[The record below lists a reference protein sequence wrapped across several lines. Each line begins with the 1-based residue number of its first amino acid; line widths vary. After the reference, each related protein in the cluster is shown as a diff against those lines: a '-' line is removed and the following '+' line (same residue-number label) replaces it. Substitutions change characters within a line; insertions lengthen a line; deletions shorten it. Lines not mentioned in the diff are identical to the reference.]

1 MGFTISK
8 TSWHSEA
15 VPLRLGLN
23 SSELKRSVP
32 PRNSR

>member
-8 TSWHSEA
+8 TSWHGEA
-15 VPLRLGLN
+15 AHLRLGLN
-23 SSELKRSVP
+23 SLELKRSVP